1 MKPILLTIKG
11 LHSFREEQTIDF
23 AGLSGAGVFGI
34 FGPTGSGKS
43 SILDAMTLALYGKV
57 ERAANNTHGIL
68 NHAEDQLAV
77 SFTFALQSGHR
88 VSYKVERVF
97 KRTDE
102 TKVKTAL
109 CRLIEIK
116 DEQTVLADKANEVN
130 KKVEELLGLTIDDF
144 TRAVVLPQGKF
155 AEFLSLK
162 GAERRHML
170 QRLFNLEQYG
180 DRLVKKLRRRAQ
192 EAAAKKN
199 EMLAEQS
206 GLGDA
211 GEDALKQAEQQFHE
225 ANERLEEAEKK
236 RVRAKERFENHQE
249 IWNLQTERDEYERR
263 EKKLEERR
271 PYITDLTERLKE
283 AETAL
288 ALEPYADRYTEAARR
303 KQRAEQEHELAKR
316 KSEAETVS
324 FTRQNEAYEAWR
336 AHKAEQE
343 PKLVKEE
350 ELYQRLSAIEQ
361 KLLEAK
367 KEAEKTNAEHSKK
380 EEEYEAASKQLAGV
394 KDRLTRGQN
403 RQNEL
408 KEELKAVQV
417 TADERKKCQTAAQ
430 LAAGFQ
436 QTQEQITKERANL
449 TTQLKNVEKLN
460 GESESLT
467 AKAKTEEED
476 ITRAYQTL
484 QTVYHMV
491 CETERSLKA
500 AAERADKTQADLRRR
515 SEEARTAALTK
526 ELSEKLIE
534 GKPCPVCGST
544 QHDRPRSAH
553 ETFSPDTAVQ
563 EQLQQVEAL
572 LSEAAALSQEVL
584 TAKVALE
591 EQSGRFTEEC
601 PFLQSARVPELE
613 AASSISGRP
622 LDEAFSAVRLEWKQM
637 KQDMLSVKEK
647 VTRLISAHQQT
658 VKQAEQLAERI
669 RYEEK
674 EAGRLRHSLEE
685 LESLSES
692 RLNQYLSESRLNQY
706 NEVCGDIP
714 PNRID
719 AWQASI
725 DEKDRQAEECEKRIE
740 TSIAFLKEHE
750 EEKERLQ
757 EMKHRLERERLEL
770 HYASERLQQVID
782 GYEQELGTAAEET
795 SISAKLEAVRQELQ
809 LLKSKEQSL
818 FDALKQAQQSL
829 NDAKG
834 RESGS
839 LMSLRDAETSL
850 EKAQNDWRVRSKDT
864 GFAEPDQVKKSLL
877 PQGRAEEMKKE
888 IDEFLDTSKQLSANI
903 SRVTD
908 KLAER
913 RISEEEWTASVSLL
927 KQAEAE
933 SGAAMEEKGAQA
945 KAFAVMQKQHKRF
958 KEIEVELKSWQTQ
971 IDRLDKLQS
980 VCKGNTFVEF
990 LAEEQLES
998 VARDAS
1004 ARLGALT
1011 RQRYAILV
1019 DSEGGF
1025 VMRDD
1030 ANGGVKRPVSSLSGG
1045 ETFLTSLS
1053 LALALSA
1060 QIQLRGQYP
1069 LQFFFLDEGFGTLD
1083 QGLLD
1088 TVVTAL
1094 EKLQSDNLSV
1104 GVISHVQE
1112 LRARLPKKLIVHP
1125 SEPGGKGT
1133 RVTLEI
1139 M

>member
-225 ANERLEEAEKK
+225 ANERLEAAEKK

-288 ALEPYADRYTEAARR
+288 ALEPYADRCTEAVRR

-380 EEEYEAASKQLAGV
+380 EEEYEAVSKQLAAV

-449 TTQLKNVEKLN
+449 TTQLKNMEKLN

-500 AAERADKTQADLRRR
+500 AAERAEKTQADLRRR

-674 EAGRLRHSLEE
+674 EADRLRHSLEE
-685 LESLSES
+685 LES
-692 RLNQYLSESRLNQY
+692 LSESRLNQY

-958 KEIEVELKSWQTQ
+958 KEIEAELKSWQTQ

>member
-68 NHAEDQLAV
+68 NHAEEQLAV

-692 RLNQYLSESRLNQY
+692 RLNQY

-864 GFAEPDQVKKSLL
+864 GFADPDQVKKSLL

-958 KEIEVELKSWQTQ
+958 KEIEAELKSWQTQ

>member
-211 GEDALKQAEQQFHE
+211 GEGALKQAEQQFHE
-225 ANERLEEAEKK
+225 ANERLEAAEKK

-288 ALEPYADRYTEAARR
+288 ALEPYADRCTEAVRR

-380 EEEYEAASKQLAGV
+380 EEEYEAASKQLTAV

-500 AAERADKTQADLRRR
+500 AAERAEKTQADLRRR

-563 EQLQQVEAL
+563 EHLQQVEAL

-658 VKQAEQLAERI
+658 VKQAEQLAERT

-674 EAGRLRHSLEE
+674 EADRLRHSLEE
-685 LESLSES
+685 LES
-692 RLNQYLSESRLNQY
+692 LSESRLNQY

-839 LMSLRDAETSL
+839 LMSLRDAEASL
-850 EKAQNDWRVRSKDT
+850 EKAQNDWRVRSKET
-864 GFAEPDQVKKSLL
+864 GFTEPDQVKKSLL

-945 KAFAVMQKQHKRF
+945 KAYAVMQKQHKRF
-958 KEIEVELKSWQTQ
+958 KEIEAELKSWQTQ

>member
-130 KKVEELLGLTIDDF
+130 KKVEELLGLTIADF

-236 RVRAKERFENHQE
+236 RVRAKERFESHQE

-288 ALEPYADRYTEAARR
+288 ALEPYADRYTEAVRR

-394 KDRLTRGQN
+394 KDRLTRGKK

-476 ITRAYQTL
+476 ITHAYQTL

-613 AASSISGRP
+613 AAFSISGRP

-674 EAGRLRHSLEE
+674 EADRLRHSLEE
-685 LESLSES
+685 LES
-692 RLNQYLSESRLNQY
+692 LSESRLNQY

-818 FDALKQAQQSL
+818 FDALKRAQQSL

-864 GFAEPDQVKKSLL
+864 GFTEPDQVKKSLL

-908 KLAER
+908 KLADR

-945 KAFAVMQKQHKRF
+945 KAYAVMQKQHKRF
-958 KEIEVELKSWQTQ
+958 KEIEAELKSWQTQ

>member
-225 ANERLEEAEKK
+225 ANERLEAAEKK

-288 ALEPYADRYTEAARR
+288 ALEPYADRCTEAVRR

-380 EEEYEAASKQLAGV
+380 EEEYEAASKQLAAV

-500 AAERADKTQADLRRR
+500 AAKRAEKTQADLRRR

-563 EQLQQVEAL
+563 EHLQQVEAL

-647 VTRLISAHQQT
+647 VARLISAHQQT

-674 EAGRLRHSLEE
+674 EADRLRHSLEE
-685 LESLSES
+685 LES
-692 RLNQYLSESRLNQY
+692 LSESRLNQY

-795 SISAKLEAVRQELQ
+795 SVSAKLEAVRQELQ

-839 LMSLRDAETSL
+839 LMSLRDAEASL
-850 EKAQNDWRVRSKDT
+850 EKAQNDWRVRSQDT
-864 GFAEPDQVKKSLL
+864 GFTEPDQVKKSLL

-958 KEIEVELKSWQTQ
+958 KEIEAELKSWQTQ

>member
-68 NHAEDQLAV
+68 NHAEEQLAV

-288 ALEPYADRYTEAARR
+288 ALEPYADRYTEAVRR
-303 KQRAEQEHELAKR
+303 KQRAEREHELAKR

-692 RLNQYLSESRLNQY
+692 RLNQY

-750 EEKERLQ
+750 EEKEHLQ

-864 GFAEPDQVKKSLL
+864 GFADPDQVKKSLL

-958 KEIEVELKSWQTQ
+958 KEIEAELKSWQTQ

>member
-225 ANERLEEAEKK
+225 ANERLEAAEKK

-288 ALEPYADRYTEAARR
+288 ALEPYADRCTEAVRR
-303 KQRAEQEHELAKR
+303 KRRAEQEHELAKR

-380 EEEYEAASKQLAGV
+380 EEEYEAASKQLAAV

-500 AAERADKTQADLRRR
+500 AAERAEKTQADLRRR

-563 EQLQQVEAL
+563 EHLQQVEAL

-674 EAGRLRHSLEE
+674 EVGRLRHSLEE
-685 LESLSES
+685 LES
-692 RLNQYLSESRLNQY
+692 LSESRLNQY

-933 SGAAMEEKGAQA
+933 LGAAMEEKGAQA

-958 KEIEVELKSWQTQ
+958 KEIEAELKSWQTQ

>member
-68 NHAEDQLAV
+68 NHAEEQLAV

-288 ALEPYADRYTEAARR
+288 ALEPYADRYTEAVRR

-476 ITRAYQTL
+476 ITHAYQTL

-692 RLNQYLSESRLNQY
+692 RLNQY

-750 EEKERLQ
+750 EEKEHLQ

-864 GFAEPDQVKKSLL
+864 GFADPDQVKKSLL

-958 KEIEVELKSWQTQ
+958 KEIEAELKSWQTQ

>member
-68 NHAEDQLAV
+68 NHAEEQLAV

-288 ALEPYADRYTEAARR
+288 ALEPYADRYTEAVRR
-303 KQRAEQEHELAKR
+303 QQRAEQEHELAKR

-476 ITRAYQTL
+476 ITHAYQTL

-674 EAGRLRHSLEE
+674 EVGRLRHSLEE
-685 LESLSES
+685 LES
-692 RLNQYLSESRLNQY
+692 LSESRLNQY

-933 SGAAMEEKGAQA
+933 LGAAMEEKGAQA

-958 KEIEVELKSWQTQ
+958 KEIEAELKSWQTQ

>member
-11 LHSFREEQTIDF
+11 LHSFREEQTVDF

-225 ANERLEEAEKK
+225 ANERLEAAEKK

-288 ALEPYADRYTEAARR
+288 ALEPYADRCTEAVRR

-380 EEEYEAASKQLAGV
+380 EEEYEAASKQLAAV

-500 AAERADKTQADLRRR
+500 AAERAEKTQADLRRR
-515 SEEARTAALTK
+515 SEKARTAALTK

-563 EQLQQVEAL
+563 EHLQQVEAL

-674 EAGRLRHSLEE
+674 EADRLRHSLEE
-685 LESLSES
+685 LES
-692 RLNQYLSESRLNQY
+692 LSESRLNQY

-795 SISAKLEAVRQELQ
+795 SVSAKLEAVRQELQ

-839 LMSLRDAETSL
+839 LMSLRDAEASL
-850 EKAQNDWRVRSKDT
+850 EKAQNDWRVRSQDT
-864 GFAEPDQVKKSLL
+864 GFTEPDQVKKSLL

-958 KEIEVELKSWQTQ
+958 KEIEAELKSWQTQ

>member
-288 ALEPYADRYTEAARR
+288 ALEPYADRYTEAVRR

-380 EEEYEAASKQLAGV
+380 EEEYEAASRQLAGV

-500 AAERADKTQADLRRR
+500 AAERANKTQADLRRR

-692 RLNQYLSESRLNQY
+692 RLNQY

-850 EKAQNDWRVRSKDT
+850 EKAQNDWRMRSKDT
-864 GFAEPDQVKKSLL
+864 GFTEPDQVKKSLL

-958 KEIEVELKSWQTQ
+958 KEIEAELKSWQTQ

>member
-225 ANERLEEAEKK
+225 ANERLEAAEKK

-288 ALEPYADRYTEAARR
+288 ALEPYADRCTEAVRR

-380 EEEYEAASKQLAGV
+380 EEEYEAASKQLAAV

-484 QTVYHMV
+484 QTVYHMI

-500 AAERADKTQADLRRR
+500 AAERAEKTQADLRRR

-563 EQLQQVEAL
+563 EHLQQVEAL

-647 VTRLISAHQQT
+647 VARLISAHQQT

-674 EAGRLRHSLEE
+674 EADRLRHSLEE

-692 RLNQYLSESRLNQY
+692 RLNQY
-706 NEVCGDIP
+706 NEVCGHIP

-839 LMSLRDAETSL
+839 LMSLRDAEASL

-864 GFAEPDQVKKSLL
+864 GFTEPDQVKKSLL

-958 KEIEVELKSWQTQ
+958 KEIEAELKNWQTQ

>member
-236 RVRAKERFENHQE
+236 RVRAKERFESHQE

-288 ALEPYADRYTEAARR
+288 ALEPYADRYTEAVRR

-394 KDRLTRGQN
+394 KDRLTRGKK

-476 ITRAYQTL
+476 ITHAYQTL

-572 LSEAAALSQEVL
+572 LSKAAALSQEVL

-613 AASSISGRP
+613 AAFSISGRP

-674 EAGRLRHSLEE
+674 EADRLRHSLEE
-685 LESLSES
+685 LES
-692 RLNQYLSESRLNQY
+692 LSESRLNQY

-818 FDALKQAQQSL
+818 FDALKRAQQSL

-864 GFAEPDQVKKSLL
+864 GFTEPDQVKKSLL

-908 KLAER
+908 KLADR

-945 KAFAVMQKQHKRF
+945 KAYAVMQKQHKRF
-958 KEIEVELKSWQTQ
+958 KEIEAELKSWQTQ

>member
-303 KQRAEQEHELAKR
+303 KQRAEREHELAKR

-692 RLNQYLSESRLNQY
+692 RLNQY

-839 LMSLRDAETSL
+839 LMSLRDAENSL

-864 GFAEPDQVKKSLL
+864 GFTEPDQVKKSLL

-958 KEIEVELKSWQTQ
+958 KEIEAELKSWQTQ

>member
-236 RVRAKERFENHQE
+236 RVRAKERFESHQE

-288 ALEPYADRYTEAARR
+288 ALEPYADRYTEAVRR

-394 KDRLTRGQN
+394 KDRLTRGKN

-417 TADERKKCQTAAQ
+417 TANERKKCQTAVQ

-449 TTQLKNVEKLN
+449 TTQLKNMEKLN

-467 AKAKTEEED
+467 AKAKIEEED
-476 ITRAYQTL
+476 ITHAYQTL

-553 ETFSPDTAVQ
+553 ETFSPDTVVQ

-674 EAGRLRHSLEE
+674 EADRLRHSLEE
-685 LESLSES
+685 LES
-692 RLNQYLSESRLNQY
+692 LSESRLNQY

-850 EKAQNDWRVRSKDT
+850 EKAQNDWRLRSKDT
-864 GFAEPDQVKKSLL
+864 GFTEPDQVKKSLL

-908 KLAER
+908 KLADR
-913 RISEEEWTASVSLL
+913 RISEEEWTVSVSLL

-958 KEIEVELKSWQTQ
+958 KEIEAELKSWQTQ

-1011 RQRYAILV
+1011 RQRYGILV

>member
-225 ANERLEEAEKK
+225 ANERLEAAEKK

-288 ALEPYADRYTEAARR
+288 ALEPYADRCTEAVRR

-350 ELYQRLSAIEQ
+350 ELYQRLSVIEQ

-380 EEEYEAASKQLAGV
+380 EEEYEAASKQLAAV

-500 AAERADKTQADLRRR
+500 AAERAEKTQADLRRR

-563 EQLQQVEAL
+563 EHLQQVEAL

-647 VTRLISAHQQT
+647 VARLISAHQQT

-674 EAGRLRHSLEE
+674 EADRLRHSLEE
-685 LESLSES
+685 LES
-692 RLNQYLSESRLNQY
+692 LSESRLNQY

-839 LMSLRDAETSL
+839 LMSLRDAEASL
-850 EKAQNDWRVRSKDT
+850 EKAQNDWRVRSKGT
-864 GFAEPDQVKKSLL
+864 GFTEPDQVKKSLL

-945 KAFAVMQKQHKRF
+945 KAYAVMQKQHKRF
-958 KEIEVELKSWQTQ
+958 KEIEAELKNWQTQ

>member
-288 ALEPYADRYTEAARR
+288 ALEPYADRYTEAVRR

-476 ITRAYQTL
+476 VTHAYQTL

-692 RLNQYLSESRLNQY
+692 RLNQY

-719 AWQASI
+719 AWQASV

-864 GFAEPDQVKKSLL
+864 GFADPDQVKKSLL

-958 KEIEVELKSWQTQ
+958 KEIEAELKSWQTQ

>member
-225 ANERLEEAEKK
+225 ANERLEAAEKK

-288 ALEPYADRYTEAARR
+288 ALEPYADRCTEAVRR

-380 EEEYEAASKQLAGV
+380 EEEYEAASKQLAAV

-500 AAERADKTQADLRRR
+500 AAERAEKTQADLRRR

-563 EQLQQVEAL
+563 EHLQQVEAL

-674 EAGRLRHSLEE
+674 EADRLRHSLEE
-685 LESLSES
+685 LES
-692 RLNQYLSESRLNQY
+692 LSESRLNQY

-839 LMSLRDAETSL
+839 LMSLRDAEASL
-850 EKAQNDWRVRSKDT
+850 EKAQNDWRVRSQDT
-864 GFAEPDQVKKSLL
+864 GFTEPDQVKKSLL

-945 KAFAVMQKQHKRF
+945 KAYAVMQKQHKRF
-958 KEIEVELKSWQTQ
+958 KEIEAELKNWQTQ

>member
-23 AGLSGAGVFGI
+23 DGLSGAGVFGI

-116 DEQTVLADKANEVN
+116 EEQTVLADKANEVN

-225 ANERLEEAEKK
+225 ANERLEAAEKK
-236 RVRAKERFENHQE
+236 RVQARERFENHQE
-249 IWNLQTERDEYERR
+249 IWNLQTERNEYEARQ
-263 EKKLEERR
+263 EKLEEKR
-271 PYITDLTERLKE
+271 PYITGLTDRLKE

-288 ALEPYADRYTEAARR
+288 ALEPYADRYTEAVRR
-303 KQRAEQEHELAKR
+303 KERAEQEHELAKR
-316 KSEAETVS
+316 KLEAETAS

-336 AHKAEQE
+336 VHKAEQE

-367 KEAEKTNAEHSKK
+367 KEAKKTKAEHGKK
-380 EEEYEAASKQLAGV
+380 EEEYEAASKQLTAV

-436 QTQEQITKERANL
+436 QTQEQITKERTNL
-449 TTQLKNVEKLN
+449 TAQLKNMEKLN
-460 GESESLT
+460 GESEALS
-467 AKAKTEEED
+467 AKAKSEEED

-500 AAERADKTQADLRRR
+500 AAERADKTQADLRKR

-544 QHDRPRSAH
+544 QHDRSRSAH
-553 ETFSPDTAVQ
+553 ETYSPDTAVQ
-563 EQLQQVEAL
+563 ERLQQVEAL

-601 PFLQSARVPELE
+601 PFLQNARVPELE

-647 VTRLISAHQQT
+647 VTRLISTYQKT
-658 VKQAEQLAERI
+658 VKQAEQLGERI

-674 EAGRLRHSLEE
+674 EADRLRHSLEE

-692 RLNQYLSESRLNQY
+692 RLNQYNES
-706 NEVCGDIP
+706 CGDIP
-714 PNRID
+714 LNRID

-725 DEKDRQAEECEKRIE
+725 DEKDRQAEEFEKRIE

-750 EEKERLQ
+750 DEKERLQ
-757 EMKHRLERERLEL
+757 EKKHQLERERLEL

-795 SISAKLEAVRQELQ
+795 SISAKLDAVRQELQ
-809 LLKSKEQSL
+809 LLKSKEQTL
-818 FDALKQAQQSL
+818 FDALQQAQQSL

-839 LMSLRDAETSL
+839 LMSLRDAESAL
-850 EKAQNDWRVRSKDT
+850 EKAQNDWRGKSKDT

-877 PQGRAEEMKKE
+877 PKERAEEMKRE
-888 IDEFLDTSKQLSANI
+888 IDEFLDGSKQLSANI
-903 SRVTD
+903 RRVTD
-908 KLAER
+908 KLAGR
-913 RISEEEWTASVSLL
+913 RVTEEEWTASVSLL
-927 KQAEAE
+927 EQAEAE
-933 SGAAMEEKGAQA
+933 SGAAKEEKGAQA

-958 KEIEVELKSWQTQ
+958 KEIEAELKSWQTQ

-1133 RVTLEI
+1133 RVTMEI

>member
-225 ANERLEEAEKK
+225 ANARLEAAEKK

-288 ALEPYADRYTEAARR
+288 ALEPYADRYTEAVRR

-674 EAGRLRHSLEE
+674 EADRLRHSLEE
-685 LESLSES
+685 LES
-692 RLNQYLSESRLNQY
+692 LSESRLNQY

-809 LLKSKEQSL
+809 LLKSKERSL

-850 EKAQNDWRVRSKDT
+850 EKAQNDWRLRSKDT
-864 GFAEPDQVKKSLL
+864 GFTEPDQVKKSLL

-908 KLAER
+908 KLADR

-945 KAFAVMQKQHKRF
+945 KAYAVMQKQHKRF
-958 KEIEVELKSWQTQ
+958 KEIEAELKSWQTQ

>member
-236 RVRAKERFENHQE
+236 RVRAKERFESHQE

-288 ALEPYADRYTEAARR
+288 ALEPYADRYTEAVRR

-394 KDRLTRGQN
+394 KDRLTRGKN

-417 TADERKKCQTAAQ
+417 TANERKKCQTAAQ

-467 AKAKTEEED
+467 AKAKIEEED
-476 ITRAYQTL
+476 ITHAYQTL

-674 EAGRLRHSLEE
+674 EADRLRHSLEE
-685 LESLSES
+685 LES
-692 RLNQYLSESRLNQY
+692 LSESRLNQY

-818 FDALKQAQQSL
+818 FDALKRAQQSL

-864 GFAEPDQVKKSLL
+864 GFTEPDQVKKSLL

-908 KLAER
+908 KLADR

-945 KAFAVMQKQHKRF
+945 KAYAVMQKQHKRF
-958 KEIEVELKSWQTQ
+958 KEIEAELKSWQTQ

>member
-288 ALEPYADRYTEAARR
+288 ALEPYADRCTEAVRR

-316 KSEAETVS
+316 KSEAEIVS

-336 AHKAEQE
+336 AHKAERE

-380 EEEYEAASKQLAGV
+380 EEEYEAASKQLAAV

-449 TTQLKNVEKLN
+449 TTQLKNMEKLN

-553 ETFSPDTAVQ
+553 ETFLPDTAVQ

-591 EQSGRFTEEC
+591 QQSGRFTEEC

-622 LDEAFSAVRLEWKQM
+622 LDETFSAVRLEWKQM

-658 VKQAEQLAERI
+658 VRQAEQLAERI

-674 EAGRLRHSLEE
+674 EADRLRHSLEE
-685 LESLSES
+685 LES
-692 RLNQYLSESRLNQY
+692 LSESRLNQY

-719 AWQASI
+719 AWQTSI

-927 KQAEAE
+927 KQAEDE

-958 KEIEVELKSWQTQ
+958 KEIEAELKSWQTQ

>member
-68 NHAEDQLAV
+68 NHAEEQLAV

-225 ANERLEEAEKK
+225 ANERLEAAEKK

-288 ALEPYADRYTEAARR
+288 ALEPYADRYTEAVRR

-380 EEEYEAASKQLAGV
+380 EEEYEAASKQLAAV

-449 TTQLKNVEKLN
+449 TTQLKNMEKLN

-500 AAERADKTQADLRRR
+500 AAERAEKTQADLRRR

-563 EQLQQVEAL
+563 EHLQQVEAL

-674 EAGRLRHSLEE
+674 EADRLRHSLEE
-685 LESLSES
+685 LES
-692 RLNQYLSESRLNQY
+692 LSESRLNQY

-714 PNRID
+714 PNRIE

-864 GFAEPDQVKKSLL
+864 GFTDPDQVKKSLL

-927 KQAEAE
+927 KQAETE

-958 KEIEVELKSWQTQ
+958 KEIEAELKSWQTQ

>member
-225 ANERLEEAEKK
+225 ANERLEAAEKK

-288 ALEPYADRYTEAARR
+288 ALEPYADRYTEAVRR
-303 KQRAEQEHELAKR
+303 KQRTEQEHELAKR

-380 EEEYEAASKQLAGV
+380 EEEYEAASKQLAAV

-449 TTQLKNVEKLN
+449 TTQLKNMEKLN

-622 LDEAFSAVRLEWKQM
+622 LDETFSAVRLEWKQM

-658 VKQAEQLAERI
+658 VRQAEQLAERI

-674 EAGRLRHSLEE
+674 EADRLRHSLEE
-685 LESLSES
+685 LES
-692 RLNQYLSESRLNQY
+692 LSESRLNQY

-818 FDALKQAQQSL
+818 FDSLKQAQQSL

-864 GFAEPDQVKKSLL
+864 GFADPDQVKKSLL

-958 KEIEVELKSWQTQ
+958 KEIEAELKSWQTQ
-971 IDRLDKLQS
+971 IDRHDKLQS

>member
-23 AGLSGAGVFGI
+23 DGLSGAGVFGI

-116 DEQTVLADKANEVN
+116 EEQTVLADKANEVN

-225 ANERLEEAEKK
+225 ANERLEAAEKK
-236 RVRAKERFENHQE
+236 RVQAKERFENHQE
-249 IWNLQTERDEYERR
+249 IWNLQTERYEYEARQEKL
-263 EKKLEERR
+263 EKKR
-271 PYITDLTERLKE
+271 PYITGLTDRLKE

-288 ALEPYADRYTEAARR
+288 ALEPYADRYTEAVRR
-303 KQRAEQEHELAKR
+303 KERAEQEHELAKR
-316 KSEAETVS
+316 KLEAETAS

-367 KEAEKTNAEHSKK
+367 KEAEKTKAEHSKK
-380 EEEYEAASKQLAGV
+380 EEEYEAASKQLTAV

-436 QTQEQITKERANL
+436 QTQEQITKERTNL
-449 TTQLKNVEKLN
+449 TAQLKNMEKLN
-460 GESESLT
+460 GESEALS
-467 AKAKTEEED
+467 AKAKLEEED

-500 AAERADKTQADLRRR
+500 AAERADNMQADLRKR

-544 QHDRPRSAH
+544 QHDRSRSAH
-553 ETFSPDTAVQ
+553 ETYSPDTAVQ
-563 EQLQQVEAL
+563 ERLHQVEAL

-637 KQDMLSVKEK
+637 KQDMLSVREK
-647 VTRLISAHQQT
+647 VTRLISTYQQT

-674 EAGRLRHSLEE
+674 EADRLRHSLEE
-685 LESLSES
+685 LESLSEI
-692 RLNQYLSESRLNQY
+692 RWNQY
-706 NEVCGDIP
+706 NEACGDIP
-714 PNRID
+714 LSRID

-725 DEKDRQAEECEKRIE
+725 DDKDRQAEEFEKRIE

-750 EEKERLQ
+750 DEKERLQ
-757 EMKHRLERERLEL
+757 EKKHQLERERLEL

-795 SISAKLEAVRQELQ
+795 SISAKLDAVRQELQ

-818 FDALKQAQQSL
+818 FDALQQAQQSL

-839 LMSLRDAETSL
+839 LMSLRDAESAL
-850 EKAQNDWRVRSKDT
+850 EKAQNDWRGKSKDT

-877 PQGRAEEMKKE
+877 PKGRAEEMKRE
-888 IDEFLDTSKQLSANI
+888 IDEFLDGSKQLAANI
-903 SRVTD
+903 RRVTD
-908 KLAER
+908 KLAGR
-913 RISEEEWTASVSLL
+913 RVTEEEWTASVSLL
-927 KQAEAE
+927 EQAEAE
-933 SGAAMEEKGAQA
+933 SGAAKEEKGAQA

-958 KEIEVELKSWQTQ
+958 KEIEAELKSWQTQ

-1133 RVTLEI
+1133 RVTMEI

>member
-225 ANERLEEAEKK
+225 ANERLEAAEKK

-288 ALEPYADRYTEAARR
+288 ALEPYADRYTEAVRR

-674 EAGRLRHSLEE
+674 EAARLRHSLEE
-685 LESLSES
+685 LES
-692 RLNQYLSESRLNQY
+692 LSESRLNQY

-850 EKAQNDWRVRSKDT
+850 EKAQNYWRVRSKDT
-864 GFAEPDQVKKSLL
+864 GFTEPDQVKKSLL

-908 KLAER
+908 KLADR

-945 KAFAVMQKQHKRF
+945 KAYAVMQKQHKRF
-958 KEIEVELKSWQTQ
+958 KEIEAELKSWQTQ

>member
-225 ANERLEEAEKK
+225 ANERLEAAEKK

-288 ALEPYADRYTEAARR
+288 ALEPYADRCTEAVRR

-380 EEEYEAASKQLAGV
+380 EEEYEAASKQLAAV

-500 AAERADKTQADLRRR
+500 AAERAEKTQADLRRR

-563 EQLQQVEAL
+563 EHLQQVEAL

-674 EAGRLRHSLEE
+674 EADRLRHSLEE
-685 LESLSES
+685 LES
-692 RLNQYLSESRLNQY
+692 LSESRLNQY

-839 LMSLRDAETSL
+839 LMSLRDAEASL

-864 GFAEPDQVKKSLL
+864 GFTEPDQVKKSLL

-958 KEIEVELKSWQTQ
+958 KEIEAELKNWQTQ

>member
-288 ALEPYADRYTEAARR
+288 ALEPYADRYTEAVRR

-591 EQSGRFTEEC
+591 EQSGRFTAEC

-685 LESLSES
+685 LES
-692 RLNQYLSESRLNQY
+692 LSESRLNQY

-850 EKAQNDWRVRSKDT
+850 EKAQNDWRMRSKDT
-864 GFAEPDQVKKSLL
+864 GFTEPDQVKKSLL

-958 KEIEVELKSWQTQ
+958 KEIEAELKSWQTQ

>member
-225 ANERLEEAEKK
+225 ANERLEAAEKK

-288 ALEPYADRYTEAARR
+288 ALEPYADRCTEAVRR

-380 EEEYEAASKQLAGV
+380 EEEYEAASKQLAAV

-500 AAERADKTQADLRRR
+500 AAERAEKTQADLRRR

-563 EQLQQVEAL
+563 EHLEQVEAL

-584 TAKVALE
+584 TAKVSLE

-685 LESLSES
+685 LES
-692 RLNQYLSESRLNQY
+692 LSESRLNQY

-864 GFAEPDQVKKSLL
+864 GFTEPDQVKKSLL

-958 KEIEVELKSWQTQ
+958 KEIEAELKSWQTQ

>member
-68 NHAEDQLAV
+68 NHAEEQLAV

-288 ALEPYADRYTEAARR
+288 ALEPYADRYTEAVRR

-350 ELYQRLSAIEQ
+350 ELYQRLSAIEH

-476 ITRAYQTL
+476 ITHAYQTL

-692 RLNQYLSESRLNQY
+692 RLNQY

-750 EEKERLQ
+750 EEKEHLQ

-850 EKAQNDWRVRSKDT
+850 EKAQNDWRARSKDT
-864 GFAEPDQVKKSLL
+864 GFTEPDQVKKSLL

-958 KEIEVELKSWQTQ
+958 KEIEAELKSWQTQ

-1045 ETFLTSLS
+1045 ETFMTSLS

>member
-236 RVRAKERFENHQE
+236 RVRAKERFESHQE

-288 ALEPYADRYTEAARR
+288 ALEPYADRYTEAVRR

-394 KDRLTRGQN
+394 KDRLTRGKK

-476 ITRAYQTL
+476 ITHAYQTL

-613 AASSISGRP
+613 AAFSISGRP

-674 EAGRLRHSLEE
+674 EADRLRHSLEE
-685 LESLSES
+685 LES
-692 RLNQYLSESRLNQY
+692 LSESRLNQY

-818 FDALKQAQQSL
+818 FDALKRAQQSL

-864 GFAEPDQVKKSLL
+864 GFTEPDQVKKSLL

-908 KLAER
+908 KLAGR
-913 RISEEEWTASVSLL
+913 RVTEEEWTASVSLL
-927 KQAEAE
+927 EQAEAE
-933 SGAAMEEKGAQA
+933 SGAAKEEKGAQA

-958 KEIEVELKSWQTQ
+958 KEIEAELKSWQTQ

-1133 RVTLEI
+1133 RVTMEI

>member
-225 ANERLEEAEKK
+225 ANERLEAAEKK

-288 ALEPYADRYTEAARR
+288 ALEPYADRCTEAVRR

-380 EEEYEAASKQLAGV
+380 EAEYEAASKQLAAV
-394 KDRLTRGQN
+394 KDRLIRGQN

-449 TTQLKNVEKLN
+449 TKQLKNVEKLN

-500 AAERADKTQADLRRR
+500 AAERAEKTQADLRRR

-563 EQLQQVEAL
+563 EHLQQVEAL

-685 LESLSES
+685 LES
-692 RLNQYLSESRLNQY
+692 LSESRLNQY

-839 LMSLRDAETSL
+839 LMSLRDAEASL

-864 GFAEPDQVKKSLL
+864 GFTEPDQVKKSLL

-927 KQAEAE
+927 KHAEAE

-945 KAFAVMQKQHKRF
+945 KAYAVMQKQHKRF
-958 KEIEVELKSWQTQ
+958 KEIEAELKSWQTQ

>member
-192 EAAAKKN
+192 EAATKKN

-225 ANERLEEAEKK
+225 ANERLEAAEKK

-288 ALEPYADRYTEAARR
+288 ALEPYADRCTEAVRR

-380 EEEYEAASKQLAGV
+380 EEEYEAVSKQLAAV

-449 TTQLKNVEKLN
+449 TTQLKNMEKLN

-658 VKQAEQLAERI
+658 VRQAEQLAERI

-674 EAGRLRHSLEE
+674 EADRLRHSLEE
-685 LESLSES
+685 LES
-692 RLNQYLSESRLNQY
+692 LSESRLNQY

-714 PNRID
+714 PNRIE

-864 GFAEPDQVKKSLL
+864 GFTDPDQVKKSLL

-958 KEIEVELKSWQTQ
+958 KEIEAELKSWQTQ

>member
-225 ANERLEEAEKK
+225 ANERLEAAEKK

-288 ALEPYADRYTEAARR
+288 ALEPYADRCTEAVRR

-380 EEEYEAASKQLAGV
+380 EEEYEAASKQLAAV

-467 AKAKTEEED
+467 EKAKTEEED
-476 ITRAYQTL
+476 ITRSYQTL

-500 AAERADKTQADLRRR
+500 AAERAEKTQADLRRR

-563 EQLQQVEAL
+563 EHLQQVEAL

-674 EAGRLRHSLEE
+674 EADRLRHSLEE
-685 LESLSES
+685 LES
-692 RLNQYLSESRLNQY
+692 LSESRLNQY

-864 GFAEPDQVKKSLL
+864 GFTEPDQVKKSLL

-958 KEIEVELKSWQTQ
+958 KEIEAELKSWQTQ

>member
-1 MKPILLTIKG
+1 
-11 LHSFREEQTIDF
+11 
-23 AGLSGAGVFGI
+23 
-34 FGPTGSGKS
+34 
-43 SILDAMTLALYGKV
+43 
-57 ERAANNTHGIL
+57 
-68 NHAEDQLAV
+68 
-77 SFTFALQSGHR
+77 
-88 VSYKVERVF
+88 
-97 KRTDE
+97 
-102 TKVKTAL
+102 
-109 CRLIEIK
+109 
-116 DEQTVLADKANEVN
+116 
-130 KKVEELLGLTIDDF
+130 
-144 TRAVVLPQGKF
+144 
-155 AEFLSLK
+155 
-162 GAERRHML
+162 
-170 QRLFNLEQYG
+170 
-180 DRLVKKLRRRAQ
+180 
-192 EAAAKKN
+192 
-199 EMLAEQS
+199 
-206 GLGDA
+206 
-211 GEDALKQAEQQFHE
+211 
-225 ANERLEEAEKK
+225 
-236 RVRAKERFENHQE
+236 
-249 IWNLQTERDEYERR
+249 
-263 EKKLEERR
+263 
-271 PYITDLTERLKE
+271 
-283 AETAL
+283 
-288 ALEPYADRYTEAARR
+288 
-303 KQRAEQEHELAKR
+303 
-316 KSEAETVS
+316 
-324 FTRQNEAYEAWR
+324 
-336 AHKAEQE
+336 
-343 PKLVKEE
+343 
-350 ELYQRLSAIEQ
+350 
-361 KLLEAK
+361 
-367 KEAEKTNAEHSKK
+367 
-380 EEEYEAASKQLAGV
+380 
-394 KDRLTRGQN
+394 
-403 RQNEL
+403 
-408 KEELKAVQV
+408 
-417 TADERKKCQTAAQ
+417 
-430 LAAGFQ
+430 
-436 QTQEQITKERANL
+436 
-449 TTQLKNVEKLN
+449 
-460 GESESLT
+460 
-467 AKAKTEEED
+467 
-476 ITRAYQTL
+476 
-484 QTVYHMV
+484 
-491 CETERSLKA
+491 
-500 AAERADKTQADLRRR
+500 
-515 SEEARTAALTK
+515 
-526 ELSEKLIE
+526 
-534 GKPCPVCGST
+534 
-544 QHDRPRSAH
+544 
-553 ETFSPDTAVQ
+553 AVQ
-563 EQLQQVEAL
+563 ERLQQVEAL

-601 PFLQSARVPELE
+601 PFLQNARVPELE

-647 VTRLISAHQQT
+647 VTRLISTYQKT
-658 VKQAEQLAERI
+658 VKQAEQLGERI

-674 EAGRLRHSLEE
+674 EAERLKHSLEE

-692 RLNQYLSESRLNQY
+692 RLNQY
-706 NEVCGDIP
+706 NEACGDIP
-714 PNRID
+714 LNRID

-725 DEKDRQAEECEKRIE
+725 DEKDRQAEEFEKRIE

-750 EEKERLQ
+750 DEKERLQ
-757 EMKHRLERERLEL
+757 EKKHQLERERLEL

-795 SISAKLEAVRQELQ
+795 SISAKLDAVRQELQ

-818 FDALKQAQQSL
+818 FDALQQAQQSL

-839 LMSLRDAETSL
+839 LMSLRDAESAL
-850 EKAQNDWRVRSKDT
+850 EKAQNDWYGKSKDT

-877 PQGRAEEMKKE
+877 PKERAEEMKRE
-888 IDEFLDTSKQLSANI
+888 IDEFLDSSKQLSANI
-903 SRVTD
+903 RRVTD
-908 KLAER
+908 KLAGR
-913 RISEEEWTASVSLL
+913 RVTEEEWTASVSLL
-927 KQAEAE
+927 EQAEAE
-933 SGAAMEEKGAQA
+933 SGAAKEEKGAQA

-958 KEIEVELKSWQTQ
+958 KEIEAELKSWQTQ

-1133 RVTLEI
+1133 RVTMEI

>member
-288 ALEPYADRYTEAARR
+288 ALEPYADRYTEAVRR

-692 RLNQYLSESRLNQY
+692 RLNQY

-839 LMSLRDAETSL
+839 LMSLRDAGTSL

-864 GFAEPDQVKKSLL
+864 GFTEPDQVKKSLL

-958 KEIEVELKSWQTQ
+958 KEIEAELKSWQTQ

>member
-116 DEQTVLADKANEVN
+116 DEQMVLADKANEVN

-170 QRLFNLEQYG
+170 QRLFSLEQYG

-225 ANERLEEAEKK
+225 ANERLEAAEKK
-236 RVRAKERFENHQE
+236 RVRAKERFESHQE

-288 ALEPYADRYTEAARR
+288 ALEPYADRCTEAVRR

-336 AHKAEQE
+336 AHKAERE

-367 KEAEKTNAEHSKK
+367 KEAEKTNEEHSKK
-380 EEEYEAASKQLAGV
+380 EEEYEAASKQLAAV

-449 TTQLKNVEKLN
+449 TTQLKNMEKLN
-460 GESESLT
+460 GERESLT

-484 QTVYHMV
+484 QTVYYMV

-500 AAERADKTQADLRRR
+500 AAERAEKTQADLRRR

-553 ETFSPDTAVQ
+553 ETFLPDTAVQ

-674 EAGRLRHSLEE
+674 EADRLRHSLEE
-685 LESLSES
+685 LES
-692 RLNQYLSESRLNQY
+692 LSESRLNQY

-714 PNRID
+714 PNRIE

-864 GFAEPDQVKKSLL
+864 GFTDPDQVKKSLL

-958 KEIEVELKSWQTQ
+958 KEIEAELKSWQTQ

>member
-288 ALEPYADRYTEAARR
+288 ALEPYADRYTEAVRR

-476 ITRAYQTL
+476 ITHAYQTL

-674 EAGRLRHSLEE
+674 EADRLRHSLEE
-685 LESLSES
+685 LES
-692 RLNQYLSESRLNQY
+692 LSESRLNQY

-864 GFAEPDQVKKSLL
+864 GFTEPDQVKKSLL

-958 KEIEVELKSWQTQ
+958 KEIEAELKSWQTQ